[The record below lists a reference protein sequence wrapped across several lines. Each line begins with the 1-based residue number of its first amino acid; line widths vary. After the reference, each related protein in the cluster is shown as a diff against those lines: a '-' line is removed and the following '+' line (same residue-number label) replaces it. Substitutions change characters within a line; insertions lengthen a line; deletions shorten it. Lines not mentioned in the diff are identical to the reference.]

1 MIRVLIASAL
11 LLTSTA
17 ASAQDWAREQ
27 CAASLER
34 AYSFFSTRAG
44 TQVQGELNGDGR
56 ADHALLLDHRSRPDR
71 SVIGVCLSGEPR
83 PLLITDPYASTR
95 IAITPRGREYRD
107 AQAGN
112 ARQFELDA
120 ITVDGAAAARASYI
134 LRVGVFERV
143 VHAD

>member
-1 MIRVLIASAL
+1 MIRILTASAL
-11 LLTSTA
+11 LLTGTA
-17 ASAQDWAREQ
+17 ASAQDWTPAQ

-34 AYSFFSTRAG
+34 AYSFFSARAG

-56 ADHALLLDHRSRPDR
+56 VDHALLLDHRARPDR

-95 IAITPRGREYRD
+95 IAITPHGAEYHD

-112 ARQFELDA
+112 AGRFELDA
-120 ITVDGAAAARASYI
+120 ITVGDADDARASYI
-134 LRVGVFERV
+134 LRVGVFERI
-143 VHAD
+143 VHAE